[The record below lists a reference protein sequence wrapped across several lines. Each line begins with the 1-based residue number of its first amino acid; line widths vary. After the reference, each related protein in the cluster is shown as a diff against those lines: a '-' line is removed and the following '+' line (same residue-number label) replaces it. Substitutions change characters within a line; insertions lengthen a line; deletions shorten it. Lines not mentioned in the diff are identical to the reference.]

1 MKQLYTYKAMRNQ
14 GYPIIAIGYC
24 EAQTLFSTDYPF
36 GYSKGVYGWNCYY
49 YMVHGDTTAIISTG
63 YRTIGI
69 TADHE
74 IVKEF
79 EKKAREARET
89 LSYEECQE
97 RLYSLQKDFVK
108 AILG

>member
-1 MKQLYTYKAMRNQ
+1 MRNQ
-14 GYPIIAIGYC
+14 GNPVIAIGYC
-24 EAQTLFSTDYPF
+24 DAQTLFPSGDAF
-36 GYSKGVYGWNCYY
+36 GYSKGIYGWNCDYH
-49 YMVHGDTTAIISTG
+49 MVHGDPTVIISTG
-63 YRTIGI
+63 YRPIGTI
-69 TADHE
+69 ADHE

-89 LSYEECQE
+89 LSYEEYQE